1 MRFKPTLL
9 SALLAFTAV
18 LSASSSIAADSYAPD
33 SYSAEYAAGNRTQ
46 AARVGAQWKWQ
57 RSWWNSNG
65 THIGGYWDADIARW
79 HGTRNQNI
87 PDKVQNL
94 WEIGV
99 TPVFRF
105 ERDTGL
111 GPYAE
116 AGIGAHL
123 LSANYNNNGRQ
134 LSTHFE
140 FGDHIG
146 VGYVF
151 SNRLDLG
158 LRIQHFSNG
167 GIEQPNSGV
176 NFATVR
182 ASYAF

>member
-1 MRFKPTLL
+1 MRLKPTVFC
-9 SALLAFTAV
+9 ALLGTLASLTA
-18 LSASSSIAADSYAPD
+18 SPSIAADSYTPS
-33 SYSAEYAAGNRTQ
+33 SYSADFAVGNRTQ
-46 AARVGAQWKWQ
+46 AVRVGAQWKWQ
-57 RSWWNSNG
+57 RSWWDSNG

-79 HGTRNQNI
+79 HGTRNDNI
-87 PDKVQNL
+87 PDKIQNL
-94 WEIGV
+94 WEIGL

-105 ERDTGL
+105 ERDSGL

-123 LSANYNNNGRQ
+123 LNASYSNNGRQ
-134 LSTHFE
+134 LSTHFQ

-176 NFATVR
+176 NFATLR

>member
-9 SALLAFTAV
+9 STLLGI
-18 LSASSSIAADSYAPD
+18 SASLAVSTSVAADSMAPT
-33 SYSAEYAAGNRTQ
+33 SYSAEFAAGNRTQ
-46 AARVGAQWKWQ
+46 AFRVGAQWKWQ

-79 HGTRNQNI
+79 HGTRNDNI

-94 WEIGV
+94 WEIGL

-105 ERDTGL
+105 ERESGL

-123 LSANYNNNGRQ
+123 LNAKYSNNGRQ
-134 LSTHFE
+134 LSTHFQ
-140 FGDHIG
+140 FGDHVG

-151 SNRLDLG
+151 SNRLDLA
-158 LRIQHFSNG
+158 LRFQHFSNG
-167 GIEQPNSGV
+167 GIEQPNNGV
-176 NFATVR
+176 NFTTLR

>member
-1 MRFKPTLL
+1 MRLKPTLPR
-9 SALLAFTAV
+9 ALLVIAASLH
-18 LSASSSIAADSYAPD
+18 LSPSIAADSIMPS
-33 SYSAEYAAGNRTQ
+33 SYSAEFAAGNRTQ
-46 AARVGAQWKWQ
+46 AARVGAQWKWE

-65 THIGGYWDADIARW
+65 TRIGGYWDADIARW
-79 HGTRNQNI
+79 HGTRNDNI

-123 LSANYNNNGRQ
+123 LSAKYSNNGRQ
-134 LSTHFE
+134 LSTHFQ

-158 LRIQHFSNG
+158 LRFQHFSNG

-176 NFATVR
+176 NFATLR